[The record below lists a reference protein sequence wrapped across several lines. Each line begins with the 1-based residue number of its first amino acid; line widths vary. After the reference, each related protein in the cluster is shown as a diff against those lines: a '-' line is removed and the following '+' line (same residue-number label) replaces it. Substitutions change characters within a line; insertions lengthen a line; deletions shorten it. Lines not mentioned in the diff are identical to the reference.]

1 MKKATVVLVDPLE
14 RSVRQAVLSIEGIR
28 HWIGCDILEIVR
40 VGQEILWI
48 DEEGMLKDSTT
59 LWVLAGRQLIAGR
72 AVFSGEGREDEG
84 FGHVRVPG
92 EVIASSVTWIPERLQ
107 ASARDSVP
115 LAGFYVLGDKEG
127 EARVR
132 RRAEEAVFSATMLA
146 IQGEGAEFIG

>member
-1 MKKATVVLVDPLE
+1 MAKATVVLVDPLE
-14 RSVRQAVLSIEGIR
+14 RSVRCAILSIEEIR
-28 HWIGCDILEIVR
+28 EWIGCDLLEVVR

-48 DEEGMLKDSTT
+48 DEEGMLRNEPT

-72 AVFSGEGREDEG
+72 AVFSGEGRDGE

-107 ASARDSVP
+107 ATARNSVP
-115 LAGFYVLGDKEG
+115 LGGFYLFGDKEG
-127 EARVR
+127 EARAK